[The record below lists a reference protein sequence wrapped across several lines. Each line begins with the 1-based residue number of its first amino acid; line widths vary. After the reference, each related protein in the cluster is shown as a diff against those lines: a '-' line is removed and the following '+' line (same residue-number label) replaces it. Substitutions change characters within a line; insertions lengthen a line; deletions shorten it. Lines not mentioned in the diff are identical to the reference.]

1 MATNSLI
8 RPPSTLARLNWRSD
22 LGALAGVFRREW
34 TIFRRYPSWIIA
46 VFIWPVILPAGYILS
61 ARALA
66 GPDGSGLALFAQ
78 AAGTRDYV
86 GYIAVGT
93 IVWMWQNMTLW
104 TIGYALREEQM
115 RGTLESNWLTPA
127 RRLWFLFGTGL
138 MHGLVMLIFILVS
151 GLEFVL
157 FFGAR
162 FNGNP
167 LVAALVLL
175 AATPSI
181 YGLGFAF
188 ASLVLAAKE
197 ANAFVFLV
205 RGLVMIFGGITYP
218 ISVLPGWMQSVAVW
232 LPQTYVIHGMRS
244 AVLTGGSLAEVLP
257 DVLALLGF
265 GAFWMAA
272 GYLAFVWMERRVR
285 RSGSLGS
292 Y

>member
-1 MATNSLI
+1 MTTHFLANAPSSLGHA
-8 RPPSTLARLNWRSD
+8 SLRSD
-22 LGALAGVFRREW
+22 LRALGSVFWREW
-34 TIFRRYPSWIIA
+34 TIFMRYPSWIVS

-66 GPDGSGLALFAQ
+66 GPDSSGLALFAR

-93 IVWMWQNMTLW
+93 IVWMWQNLSLW
-104 TIGYALREEQM
+104 TIGFALREEQM

-127 RRLWFLFGTGL
+127 RRLWFLLGTGL
-138 MHGLVMLIFILVS
+138 MHGLLMLSFIVVS
-151 GLEFVL
+151 GVEFVL

-167 LVAALVLL
+167 LLIALLLL

-205 RGLVMIFGGITYP
+205 RGLVMIFCGITYP
-218 ISVLPGWMQSVAVW
+218 ISVLPGWMQSVAAW
-232 LPQTYVIHGMRS
+232 LPQTYVIHGMRG
-244 AVLTGGSLAEVLP
+244 AALTGASLPELLP
-257 DVLALLGF
+257 DLLPLLGF
-265 GAFWMAA
+265 GVFWMAA
-272 GYLAFVWMERRVR
+272 GYAAFVWMERRVR
-285 RSGSLGS
+285 RSGSLGQ

>member
-1 MATNSLI
+1 MAVNAVI
-8 RPPSTLARLNWRSD
+8 KPPSTLAQVDWRSD
-22 LGALAGVFRREW
+22 LRALAGVVRREW
-34 TIFRRYPSWIIA
+34 IIFRRYPSWVIA
-46 VFIWPVILPAGYILS
+46 VFVWPVILPAGYILS

-78 AAGTRDYV
+78 AAGTSDYV

-104 TIGYALREEQM
+104 TIGYALREEQF
-115 RGTLESNWLTPA
+115 RGTLESNWLSPA

-138 MHGLVMLIFILVS
+138 MHGLTMLSFILVS
-151 GLEFVL
+151 GVEFVL

-167 LVAALVLL
+167 LLVALLLL
-175 AATPSI
+175 AAMPSI

-205 RGLVMIFGGITYP
+205 RGLVMIFCGITYP
-218 ISVLPGWMQSVAVW
+218 VSVLPGWMQSVAAW
-232 LPQTYVIHGMRS
+232 LPQTYVIHGIRS
-244 AVLTGGSLAEVLP
+244 AVLTGAGLPELLP

-272 GYLAFVWMERRVR
+272 GYLAFVWTERRVY
-285 RSGSLGS
+285 RSGALGQ

>member
-1 MATNSLI
+1 MAANAVAN
-8 RPPSTLARLNWRSD
+8 PPKTLAQLDWRSD
-22 LGALAGVFRREW
+22 ARALGRVFWREW
-34 TIFRRYPSWIIA
+34 TIFRRYPSW
-46 VFIWPVILPAGYILS
+46 VVTLLIWPVILPAGYILS

-78 AAGTRDYV
+78 AAGTDNYV

-93 IVWMWQNMTLW
+93 IVWMWQNMALW
-104 TIGYALREEQM
+104 SIGFALREEQL

-127 RRLWFLFGTGL
+127 RRLWFLLGSGL
-138 MHGLVMLIFILVS
+138 MHGVVMLGFIVIS
-151 GLEFVL
+151 GVEFAL

-162 FNGNP
+162 FSGNP
-167 LVAALVLL
+167 LLVGLLLL
-175 AATPSI
+175 AAMPSI

-205 RGLVMIFGGITYP
+205 RGLVMIFCGITYP
-218 ISVLPGWMQSVAVW
+218 VSVLPGWMQSVAAW

-244 AVLTGGSLAEVLP
+244 AVLTGASLPELLP
-257 DVLALLGF
+257 DLLPLLGF
-265 GAFWMAA
+265 GVFWMAA
-272 GYLAFVWMERRVR
+272 GYVAFVWMERRVH
-285 RSGSLGS
+285 RSGALGQ

>member
-1 MATNSLI
+1 MAANALTTV
-8 RPPSTLARLNWRSD
+8 PGTLSQAGWRSD
-22 LGALAGVFRREW
+22 LRALGSVFWREW
-34 TIFRRYPSWIIA
+34 PIALRYPG
-46 VFIWPVILPAGYILS
+46 FIVALIVWPVILPAGYILS

-104 TIGYALREEQM
+104 TIGYALREEQL

-127 RRLWFLFGTGL
+127 RRLWFLFGSGL
-138 MHGLVMLIFILVS
+138 MHGLLMLSFTIIS

-157 FFGAR
+157 FFGAH
-162 FNGNP
+162 FSGNP
-167 LVAALVLL
+167 LLAALVLL

-205 RGLVMIFGGITYP
+205 RGLVMIFCGITYP
-218 ISVLPGWMQSVAVW
+218 ISVLPGWMQAVAVW
-232 LPQTYVIHGMRS
+232 LPQTYVIHGMRT
-244 AVLTGGSLAEVLP
+244 AV
-257 DVLALLGF
+257 
-265 GAFWMAA
+265 
-272 GYLAFVWMERRVR
+272 
-285 RSGSLGS
+285 
-292 Y
+292 

>member
-1 MATNSLI
+1 MATNTLI
-8 RPPSTLARLNWRSD
+8 SPPSSLARENWRSD
-22 LGALAGVFRREW
+22 VGALASVFRREW
-34 TIFRRYPSWIIA
+34 TIFRRYPSWIIS

-66 GPDGSGLALFAQ
+66 GPDGSGLALFAH

-104 TIGYALREEQM
+104 TIGYALREEQL

-127 RRLWFLFGTGL
+127 RRLWFLFGSGL
-138 MHGLVMLIFILVS
+138 MHGLLLLSFIIVA

-167 LVAALVLL
+167 LLAALVLL
-175 AATPSI
+175 AAAPSI

-205 RGLVMIFGGITYP
+205 RGLVMIFCGITYP

-244 AVLTGGSLAEVLP
+244 AVLTGGTLADLLP
-257 DVLALLGF
+257 DVLALLAF
-265 GAFWMAA
+265 GALWMAA
-272 GYLAFVWMERRVR
+272 GYLAFVWMERRVH
-285 RSGSLGS
+285 RSGSLGM